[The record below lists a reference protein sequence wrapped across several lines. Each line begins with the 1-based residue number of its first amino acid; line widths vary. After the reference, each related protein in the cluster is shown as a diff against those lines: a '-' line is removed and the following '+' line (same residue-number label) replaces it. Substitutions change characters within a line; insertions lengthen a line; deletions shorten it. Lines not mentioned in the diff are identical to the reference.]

1 MSHRIYNLQRIQT
14 WDEAWCLRF
23 NRASINPAIRQ
34 LFRLISRLG
43 DGIFWY
49 CLMLWLLVEYR
60 AAALLPVLHMAAA
73 GLVCTVLY
81 KWLKRKTHRPR
92 PYNRNQGINC
102 GIAPLDQFSF
112 PSGHTLHAV
121 AFSVVALGLLS
132 GSRLAAAAVHRTGG
146 RFASGARAALSQ
158 RCAGR
163 DSDRRN
169 HLRPVTRHLKEARR
183 LLRTSAARPG
193 TAQGS

>member
-1 MSHRIYNLQRIQT
+1 MTQPIYSLQRIQT

-23 NRASINPAIRQ
+23 NRASIHPSIRKT
-34 LFRLISRLG
+34 FRLISRLG

-49 CLMLWLLVEYR
+49 VLMFCLLLKYQ
-60 AAALLPVLHMAAA
+60 ANALLPVFHMAAA

-92 PYNRNQGINC
+92 PFNKNLGISC

-121 AFSVVALGLLS
+121 AFSIVALAYYPALAWLLLPFTALVAV
-132 GSRLAAAAVHRTGG
+132 SRLVLGLHYPSDVLAGVFIGATI
-146 RFASGARAALSQ
+146 SGLSL
-158 RCAGR
+158 
-163 DSDRRN
+163 SF
-169 HLRPVTRHLKEARR
+169 
-183 LLRTSAARPG
+183 
-193 TAQGS
+193 

>member
-23 NRASINPAIRQ
+23 NRASISPAIRHA
-34 LFRLISRLG
+34 FRLISRLG

-60 AAALLPVLHMAAA
+60 TAALLPVLHMAAA

-81 KWLKRKTHRPR
+81 KWLKRKTHRQR

-121 AFSVVALGLLS
+121 AFSVVALAYYPALAWLLLPFTALVAL
-132 GSRLAAAAVHRTGG
+132 SRLVLGLHYPSDVLAGIVIGATI
-146 RFASGARAALSQ
+146 SGLSL
-158 RCAGR
+158 
-163 DSDRRN
+163 S
-169 HLRPVTRHLKEARR
+169 L
-183 LLRTSAARPG
+183 
-193 TAQGS
+193 

>member
-23 NRASINPAIRQ
+23 NRASISPAIRHA
-34 LFRLISRLG
+34 FRLISRLG

-49 CLMLWLLVEYR
+49 CLMVWLLAEYR
-60 AAALLPVLHMAAA
+60 AAALLPVLHMASA

-92 PYNRNQGINC
+92 PYNRNQGISC

-121 AFSVVALGLLS
+121 AFSVVALAYYPALSWLLLPFTALVAV
-132 GSRLAAAAVHRTGG
+132 SRLVLGLHYPSDVLAGIAIGATV
-146 RFASGARAALSQ
+146 SGLSL
-158 RCAGR
+158 
-163 DSDRRN
+163 SF
-169 HLRPVTRHLKEARR
+169 
-183 LLRTSAARPG
+183 
-193 TAQGS
+193 